1 MNSDLSALTPLE
13 DNPSDF
19 RDVLDKLQ
27 EECAEVIQAAA
38 KTKSYGLHDGYSGKT
53 NKEHLT
59 IEIGDVLCLI
69 SILVSNGIIDP
80 HAVEAA
86 RIAKG
91 VKMQKWAPTVAKY
104 FKG

>member
-1 MNSDLSALTPLE
+1 MTSNQLSLE
-13 DNPSDF
+13 HNLADF

-38 KTKSYGLHDGYSGKT
+38 KTKSYGLHDAYSGKT

-59 IEIGDVLCLI
+59 TEIGDVLCLI
-69 SILVSNGIIDP
+69 TILVANGIVDP
-80 HAVEAA
+80 HEVEAA

-91 VKMQKWAPTVAKY
+91 LKMQTWAPTVAKY